1 LNHQLRLVE
10 FNCSLAYG
18 TLSDPNN
25 VDKTAEEIK
34 SSKQRSFDMTKDMQ
48 GALQEALE
56 DMLVAMDFYTSIY
69 HLAPVGS
76 YQTTFN
82 WGDSILSDR
91 EKELAEMQQD
101 VTAGIIRKELY
112 IAKKY
117 GVSEEEALKMMPQ
130 QTDDRFNIQEE

>member
-1 LNHQLRLVE
+1 MGQDQITRH
-10 FNCSLAYG
+10 G
-18 TLSDPNN
+18 
-25 VDKTAEEIK
+25 
-34 SSKQRSFDMTKDMQ
+34 KQRSFDMTKDMQ

-91 EKELAEMQQD
+91 EKELAAMQQD
-101 VTAGIIRKELY
+101 VTAGIIRKEIY

-117 GVSEEEALKMMPQ
+117 GVSEEEAFKMMPPQ
-130 QTDDRFNIQEE
+130 QNDPFGIQEE